1 MKCDPTQSKKEI
13 TKQHHLFVIWWSSP
27 SSPNRYM
34 ETKAV
39 HLDFDLP
46 FPKGQMQIYGLV
58 SETLLCSFSVILFY
72 YTMH

>member
-46 FPKGQMQIYGLV
+46 FPIGQI
-58 SETLLCSFSVILFY
+58 
-72 YTMH
+72 